1 MEYLKNPKILGAVFF
16 VIIVLILLIISMKSS
31 FTAQSYLNYN
41 DTGCKREN
49 RYYPMGN
56 LPGSQIGLTQA
67 EQQGLLKNFILDN
80 KNVT

>member
-1 MEYLKNPKILGAVFF
+1 MDPRIIIGIF
-16 VIIVLILLIISMKSS
+16 VLLALFGLMYMKSS

-41 DTGCKREN
+41 DTGCTREN
-49 RYYPMGN
+49 RYYPMGH